1 MAILG
6 GICLFLIMLV
16 LFIYPQTDFDQ
27 QLIIS
32 VDNEV
37 PSSILIPQIEEEGAK
52 ERSKTRNKFLSRL
65 MDQKFWFQIDRFNES
80 GIQFYKGV
88 YIRHM
93 KFINEQEELRKEF
106 VIKKITE
113 EEFKLETKR
122 LEEDY
127 FTQAI

>member
-1 MAILG
+1 
-6 GICLFLIMLV
+6 MLV
-16 LFIYPQTDFDQ
+16 IFIYPPTDFDQ
-27 QLIIS
+27 HLIIS

-37 PSSILIPQIEEEGAK
+37 PASLLIPQIEEESAK
-52 ERSKTRNKFLSRL
+52 EKSKTRNNFLSKL

-80 GIQFYKGV
+80 SIQFSKGV

-93 KFINEQEELRKEF
+93 KFVSEQEELRKEF
-106 VIKKITE
+106 VSKKITE

-127 FTQAI
+127 FTQAFK